1 MKIGL
6 IAGGGDFPGLFAEK
20 AGKQGYEIYAAA
32 YINEADQGIADQV
45 HSLEWFHLGQVSR
58 LLKYF
63 KKYGVREA
71 VMLGT
76 VKKTRIFTD
85 IKPDFKALSFIAK
98 MGQTHDDRILR
109 AFADLLEKEGIRIR
123 SSTFLVPEIVNTKGI
138 WTQRKPSRVETR
150 DINTGWPIAKEI
162 GRFDIGQCIV
172 VGNGSVLAVEA
183 VDGTDATIRRG
194 AGLSR
199 GNAVVIKVAK
209 PDQDLRFD
217 IPCSG
222 RQTIETMHRFGATA
236 LALEAEKTISFDRER
251 MIQLADEYGIAV
263 LAMDNK
269 DFSQ

>member
-6 IAGGGDFPGLFAEK
+6 IAGAGEFPFLFAEE

-32 YINEADQGIADQV
+32 YVNEADRALSDKV
-45 HSLEWFHLGQVSR
+45 HCLEWFHLGQVSR

-63 KKYGVREA
+63 KKNGVREA
-71 VMLGT
+71 VMLGS
-76 VKKTRIFTD
+76 VEKTRIFTD
-85 IKPDFKALSFIAK
+85 IKPDFRALSFIAR
-98 MGQTHDDRILR
+98 MGRTHDDRILKS
-109 AFADLLEKEGIRIR
+109 FADLLENEGVRIR
-123 SSTFLVPEIVNTKGI
+123 PSTFLLPEIVNRKGI
-138 WTQRKPSRVETR
+138 WTKRKPSKAETG
-150 DINTGWPIAKEI
+150 DIKVGWPIAKEI
-162 GRFDIGQCIV
+162 GRFDIGQCVV

-217 IPCSG
+217 MPCSG
-222 RQTIETMHRFGATA
+222 CGTIETMHRFGATA

-251 MIQLADEYGIAV
+251 MIATADQYGIAIV
-263 LAMDNK
+263 
-269 DFSQ
+269 ST

>member
-20 AGKQGYEIYAAA
+20 ALQQGYEIYAAA
-32 YINEADQGIADQV
+32 YINEANHALADKV

-63 KKYGVREA
+63 KKNGVLQA

-85 IKPDFKALSFIAK
+85 IKPDFKALSFISR
-98 MGQTHDDRILR
+98 MGQTHDDRILT
-109 AFADLLEKEGIRIR
+109 AFADLLEKEGITIQ
-123 SSTFLVPEIVNTKGI
+123 SSTFLIPELVNKKGFWTK
-138 WTQRKPSRVETR
+138 RKPSKAETS
-150 DINTGWPIAKEI
+150 DITAGWPIAKGV

-194 AGLSR
+194 AGLSE
-199 GNAVVIKVAK
+199 GSAVVIKVAK
-209 PDQDLRFD
+209 PYQDLRFD
-217 IPCSG
+217 MPCSG
-222 RQTIETMHRFGATA
+222 CGTIETMHRSGATV

-251 MIQLADEYGIAV
+251 MIELADQYGIAIV
-263 LAMDNK
+263 AMKNN
-269 DFSQ
+269 DFIQ